1 MKMYNYDGFA
11 DWLQN
16 NHPDIYNDWCNEDSI
31 WDREPQDY
39 VRKNDMMV
47 FREWIAEQEVD
58 HCH

>member
-1 MKMYNYDGFA
+1 MYNYDNFA

-16 NHPDIYNDWCNEDSI
+16 HYPDVYNDWCNEDSV
-31 WDREPQDY
+31 WEREPEDY

-47 FREWIAEQEVD
+47 FREWLSEQEVD